1 MGVMGWFWGF
11 SSSSSD
17 SSDPIKN
24 LDPSLREFLDKE
36 SPKPAPP
43 KPQEEKPSWMSQL
56 GKQIPSQP
64 QSPPFPT
71 PESSAKPAVPPQSLY
86 QDGRYAHLWKN
97 YRPLEEI
104 EDAGK
109 SSQDKIKDL
118 YTIQESRKQALG
130 RAALENCALQ
140 QIAYS
145 DCLNS
150 GSLRARMTLCSAE
163 NRTLNQC
170 IDMQTKF
177 MKALGYLG
185 VVGMGDVEAE
195 ERIQMHA
202 DRLYQR
208 LIEQERL
215 REEARKEGRPVPE
228 FEPVLNPQ
236 SVGAAAAMQ
245 SPVDPFDVSDL
256 PKRYHEE
263 YLKDV
268 KGKSPQEAV
277 VWKEALKAEIRQKK
291 ESAIVYVEAVH
302 EEQQQRA
309 KRFEEGNPT
318 IADRIKRLTGW
329 DRSIKL
335 RDVDSEQREG

>member
-1 MGVMGWFWGF
+1 MGVMGWFWG
-11 SSSSSD
+11 SSSPPSD
-17 SSDPIKN
+17 SSDAVKN
-24 LDPSLREFLDKE
+24 LDPSLREFLNKE
-36 SPKPAPP
+36 SPKPTSPN
-43 KPQEEKPSWMSQL
+43 PQEEKPSWVSQL
-56 GKQIPSQP
+56 GTQIPSQ
-64 QSPPFPT
+64 SSLPPSQT
-71 PESSAKPAVPPQSLY
+71 PEPSTEPAVPPQSLY

-109 SSQDKIKDL
+109 SSQDKIKDI
-118 YTIQESRKQALG
+118 YDIQESRKQALS
-130 RAALENCALQ
+130 RAALENCAFQ

-145 DCLNS
+145 ECLNS
-150 GSLRARMTLCSAE
+150 GSVRARMTLCSAE
-163 NRTLNQC
+163 NRTLNRC

-185 VVGMGDVEAE
+185 VVGMGNVEAE

-215 REEARKEGRPVPE
+215 RAEARKEGRPIPE
-228 FEPVLNPQ
+228 FAPVLNPQ
-236 SVGAAAAMQ
+236 SVGADAAIQ

-256 PKRYHEE
+256 PKKYHQE

-268 KGKSPQEAV
+268 KGKSAEEAA
-277 VWKEALKAEIRQKK
+277 VWKEALKAEIKQKK
-291 ESAIVYVEAVH
+291 ESTVGYIEALQV
-302 EEQQQRA
+302 EQQQRA

-318 IADRIKRLTGW
+318 LADRIKRLSGW
-329 DRSIKL
+329 DEIKL
-335 RDVDSEQREG
+335 RDVDSGQREG